1 MRASPLVL
9 LASAAALLAARA
21 DATVVVVPTLE
32 EMAAQSQVIA
42 HVKVGAPRVELDA
55 KGRVITL
62 TPLQVVEGVKGAKAG
77 DALEVFQVGGMKDG
91 KGTWIAGAHRF
102 QEGQELVFLGMKHQ
116 RGPGSV
122 IPFGIGFG
130 LFGVER
136 DDFGVKV
143 AEIVGDVVTLERGP
157 DGRSRQGHPQVR
169 SYDSLP
175 GFLELLR
182 RASAAEEAPKLMQVE
197 RRPAR
202 SPKAVAPKVGAPMT
216 PAPAAPATPAAPA
229 APEGGSR

>member
-9 LASAAALLAARA
+9 LASAAAFWAARA
-21 DATVVVVPTLE
+21 DATVVVVPSLE

-42 HVKVGAPRVELDA
+42 HVKVGAPRVDLDA

-102 QEGQELVFLGMKHQ
+102 EEGQELVFLGMKHQ
-116 RGPGSV
+116 RGPTSV

-130 LFGVER
+130 LFGVQR

-143 AEIVGDVVTLERGP
+143 VEVVGDVVTLERGP
-157 DGRSRQGHPQVR
+157 DGKPRQGHPQVR

-175 GFLELLR
+175 GFLALLR
-182 RASAAEEAPKLMQVE
+182 RASAAEEAPRLMQVE
-197 RRPAR
+197 KRPAR
-202 SPKAVAPKVGAPMT
+202 APKVPAPKAVAPAPT
-216 PAPAAPATPAAPA
+216 APAAPATEPS
-229 APEGGSR
+229 APEGGAR